1 MKMKFFIPLIFILM
15 SVGTSIQGYAQ
26 AMTVIRDVLRPVENL
41 MIDDGYFLSVYDH
54 HIAPNKM
61 PNELLGL
68 KNNPKSMEQKL
79 VVKRDWGSISAG
91 TFVHQVTFTPN
102 GSISTI
108 TVPAQMVNGMQNDE
122 EKVEIEYFQ
131 DGKFATLLKFSKVST
146 INGVENRADQTQYGY
161 NRAGLLVKE
170 VYNMYTPG
178 PDNKWHKA
186 PSFADK
192 EDYVYTYDAEGRLLT
207 AKVDALNGMTYY
219 NERGLL
225 SKIKKDGYIA
235 YEFEYDAAD
244 GLTYALSKTHD
255 EGPDEDEPIAIE
267 TTFTRNAQGDAVKV
281 TKARHICNSRW
292 LPIRKGTPKTYTIA
306 YTYDAQ
312 GNWTKATISQAK
324 SIIATITRTFTY

>member
-1 MKMKFFIPLIFILM
+1 MNKIAPFIAFLM
-15 SVGTSIQGYAQ
+15 WMSTCFTGHAQ
-26 AMTVIRDVLRPVENL
+26 AMTVIRDVLHPVDNL

-108 TVPAQMVNGMQNDE
+108 TVPAQMVNGMQNYE

-178 PDNKWHKA
+178 PDNKWHKE

-207 AKVDALNGMTYY
+207 AKVDALNGEAQY
-219 NERGLL
+219 NERGYL
-225 SKIKKDGYIA
+225 SKIKKTGI
-235 YEFEYDAAD
+235 
-244 GLTYALSKTHD
+244 
-255 EGPDEDEPIAIE
+255 
-267 TTFTRNAQGDAVKV
+267 
-281 TKARHICNSRW
+281 
-292 LPIRKGTPKTYTIA
+292 LPTNLNTMPPMA
-306 YTYDAQ
+306 
-312 GNWTKATISQAK
+312 
-324 SIIATITRTFTY
+324 